1 MALFKVLRGN
11 KNNLPTEKHDGYAYF
26 CTDTKDFY
34 IDYIDA
40 NSEMQRTKISSDNA
54 EKLRYV
60 KDGAT
65 VEITPEMLLEN
76 KDWLEND
83 GTKTAYIKNRT
94 HYKEVVEHH
103 DTVWVLNEQSI
114 TFNGGMYGSSGEA
127 LSVSAGDSIKI
138 SWDGTVYEV
147 TALSENVEGIAIIY
161 AGDLE
166 EPKGDPT
173 YPFTLIFNYNLGDE
187 NMSAGWSVL
196 CWDDSINGTETSS
209 HTISI
214 YSGGDTVVYH
224 KLDNNY
230 LNTTKDIGSKEDSFI
245 TAKTLY
251 SYLYNN
257 RPDCEIEDSNDMRY
271 VKNKLVSRKR
281 FSFSWDGNI
290 TDDDVVYSNSDDSI
304 KYRKVKDWNY
314 YPDADHFVDT
324 IINIDNNNNIT
335 GYEPTLNGLSGY
347 IYSFTITP
355 DSSTSISPYSVVYVA
370 NTYSDGDDETDYT
383 VNGVVIKEEGL
394 YFIKT
399 SDYYAFSIDG
409 YYVNKLSS
417 KYIKMDIHPDL
428 SENDSSKDSYVANRT
443 HWKEEVQTESDTILF
458 EADVSVDGDG
468 IYGETTPL
476 ENIAVGD
483 IVNVEWDG
491 TTYECTVKETTIN
504 DTTITYIGSELP
516 WDESYAGDEP
526 FLIYPFSNPND
537 GGRGSGIVAI
547 DGQEGTHSV
556 RIYKNGG
563 SVSYVSIYHKL
574 PNEYLNIDDTPV
586 KGSDNLITSGG
597 VYDILTGSKGSMLLV
612 NLTMSINSGN
622 VKFTADKTFDEIKT
636 AASDGYDV
644 LVLLQNVVY
653 YRLFQVT
660 NNEISF
666 SCLDGK
672 GSGMLTCTSS
682 GWENTD
688 ITYLESSDIS
698 DWAKQSTKPTYTAEE
713 VGALPDTTFIPSKT
727 SDIDNDS
734 GYISAESDPT
744 VPSWAKQSTKP
755 TYTASEVGADASGTA
770 ANEVSS
776 HNSNTSAHND
786 IRLLIKELTERLN
799 AVADSDDTTLD
810 QMSEIVTY
818 IKNNKSLIDSV
829 TTSKV
834 SVSDI
839 IDNLTTNISNK
850 PLSASQGVALKALI
864 ATKADKSHTQSASTI
879 TGLATVAT
887 SGSYNDLSNKPTIPT
902 TLPANGGNADT
913 VDNKHASDFAAAS
926 HTHSYNDLSNKPTIL
941 TKATN
946 GFNGAICAGSDGVA
960 EYGKYCDFHN
970 SADTT
975 SDYSTRLTCT
985 GDYKNSVNLPSLS
998 GTLIVGDKGYKIV
1011 VSDSVPTVDDKTVI
1025 TFVVG

>member
-11 KNNLPTEKHDGYAYF
+11 KNNLPAEKHDGYAYF

-40 NSEMQRTKISSDNA
+40 NSEIQRTKISSDNA

-94 HYKEVVEHH
+94 HYKEVEHH

-114 TFNGGMYGSSGEA
+114 TFNGGLYGSSGEA

-147 TALSENVEGIAIIY
+147 TALSENMEGIAMIY

-173 YPFTLIFNYNLGDE
+173 YPFTLTFNCDE
-187 NMSAGWSVL
+187 SMSAGWSVL
-196 CWDDSINGTETSS
+196 CWDDIINSTETSS

-290 TDDDVVYSNSDDSI
+290 TDNDVVYSNSDGSI
-304 KYRKVKDWNY
+304 KYRKVKDWNYY

-324 IINIDNNNNIT
+324 IINIYNNNNVT

-347 IYSFTITP
+347 IHSFTITP
-355 DSSTSISPYSVVYVA
+355 DSSTSISPYSVVYVS

-399 SDYYAFSIDG
+399 IDYYASDISG

-468 IYGETTPL
+468 IYGGTTPL

-483 IVNVEWDG
+483 TVNVEWDG
-491 TTYECTVKETTIN
+491 TTYECTVKETTISG
-504 DTTITYIGSELP
+504 TTLIYIGSELP

-537 GGRGSGIVAI
+537 GSEGFGIIAI

-556 RIYKNGG
+556 RIYKNGS
-563 SVSYVSIYHKL
+563 SVSYIYHKL

-586 KGSDNLITSGG
+586 KDSDNLITSGG

-660 NNEISF
+660 NDMISF
-666 SCLDGK
+666 SCLAGE

-682 GWENTD
+682 GWKNTD

-799 AVADSDDTTLD
+799 AIADSDDTTLD

-850 PLSASQGVALKALI
+850 PLSASQGVTLKALI
-864 ATKADKSHTQSASTI
+864 ATKADTSHTQAASTI
-879 TGLATVAT
+879 TGLSTVAT
-887 SGSYNDLSNKPTIPT
+887 SGSYS
-902 TLPANGGNADT
+902 
-913 VDNKHASDFAAAS
+913 
-926 HTHSYNDLSNKPTIL
+926 DLSNKPTIL

-985 GDYKNSVNLPSLS
+985 GDHQNNVNLPSAS
-998 GTLIVGDKGYKIV
+998 GTLIVGDKAYKID
-1011 VSDSVPTVDDKTVI
+1011 VSDTVPTVDDKTVI
-1025 TFVVG
+1025 TFVKG